1 MTILEG
7 GCLCGEISFEIDAQ
21 LKRFYFCHCEQ
32 CRKLTGSAF
41 ASNIQAQ
48 PNEITWIR
56 GADSMTRFDYPGKDS
71 YTRVFCAKCGSSLP
85 FINERGN
92 TLYIP
97 AGSLDSDPGIL
108 PDTNI
113 FWDDRATWTEQ
124 GMQAPTCSG
133 FPD

>member
-1 MTILEG
+1 MTTLKG
-7 GCLCGEISFEIDAQ
+7 GCLCGEIKYEIDAQ
-21 LKRFYFCHCEQ
+21 LNRFYFCHCEQ

-48 PNEITWIR
+48 PTEITWIR
-56 GADSMTRFDYPGKDS
+56 GMDNVTRFDYPGKGS
-71 YTRVFCAKCGSSLP
+71 YTRVFCTKCGSSLP

-113 FWDDRATWTEQ
+113 FWDDRASWIEE
-124 GMQAPTCSG
+124 GMNAPTCPG